1 LNRIRM
7 AVVFGC
13 ALFWVSSA
21 NADCTSESQCD
32 DVGNCAQVETCDDVL
47 DIVQASPNAST
58 PIAAESDPLA
68 SAPVAAAVAATGTNC
83 REVDICGTA
92 QQVCD

>member
-1 LNRIRM
+1 MNRIRT

-21 NADCTSESQCD
+21 NADCISESQCD
-32 DVGNCAQVETCDDVL
+32 DAGNCALVETCDDAL
-47 DIVQASPNAST
+47 DMVQASRDAWA

-68 SAPVAAAVAATGTNC
+68 AAPVAAAATGANC

>member
-1 LNRIRM
+1 M

-21 NADCTSESQCD
+21 NADCISESQCD
-32 DVGNCAQVETCDDVL
+32 DAGNCALVETCDDAL
-47 DIVQASPNAST
+47 DMVQASRDALT
-58 PIAAESDPLA
+58 PIAVQSDPLA
-68 SAPVAAAVAATGTNC
+68 AAPVAAAVAATGANC